1 MCFPASSYLR
11 LNLRDLL
18 IAGLALLVAA
28 TAYAQDSDSSD
39 VAALKAQMERMQK
52 QYEDR
57 ISTIEAKMQSL
68 NRKRIPGRY

>member
-18 IAGLALLVAA
+18 IAGLALFVAA

-39 VAALKAQMERMQK
+39 VAALKAQMEECRNNT
-52 QYEDR
+52 R
-57 ISTIEAKMQSL
+57 TVS
-68 NRKRIPGRY
+68 RP